1 MAATYDEW
9 LAAAEYVLA
18 EGNPQVILCE
28 RGIRTFETATR
39 NTLDVSA
46 VPVLRERTPLPV
58 IVDPSHAAGRA
69 DWVPALALAAVAAGA
84 DGLLIESHPVPAESW
99 SDAAQAITPET
110 LEAII
115 AGAAVL
121 APMLR
126 GHQAAELA
134 EHRQIIDSLDLA
146 LGAVLQSR
154 AGAVDAVQ
162 RDKRRSGL
170 TVRDRSRE
178 QEVIA
183 HVASRVPRLSA
194 EAVGRVM
201 TAVIDG
207 CVEASER
214 MAAGA
219 TESATISD

>member
-1 MAATYDEW
+1 
-9 LAAAEYVLA
+9 
-18 EGNPQVILCE
+18 
-28 RGIRTFETATR
+28 
-39 NTLDVSA
+39 
-46 VPVLRERTPLPV
+46 
-58 IVDPSHAAGRA
+58 
-69 DWVPALALAAVAAGA
+69 
-84 DGLLIESHPVPAESW
+84 
-99 SDAAQAITPET
+99 
-110 LEAII
+110 
-115 AGAAVL
+115 VL

-170 TVRDRSRE
+170 TVRDHSRE

-201 TAVIDG
+201 TAIIDG

-214 MAAGA
+214 SAATGGA
-219 TESATISD
+219 SGIVSG

>member
-1 MAATYDEW
+1 
-9 LAAAEYVLA
+9 
-18 EGNPQVILCE
+18 
-28 RGIRTFETATR
+28 
-39 NTLDVSA
+39 
-46 VPVLRERTPLPV
+46 
-58 IVDPSHAAGRA
+58 
-69 DWVPALALAAVAAGA
+69 
-84 DGLLIESHPVPAESW
+84 
-99 SDAAQAITPET
+99 
-110 LEAII
+110 
-115 AGAAVL
+115 
-121 APMLR
+121 MLR

-194 EAVGRVM
+194 ESVGKVM

-214 MAAGA
+214 LAVGEK
-219 TESATISD
+219 ESGTIPG

>member
-1 MAATYDEW
+1 
-9 LAAAEYVLA
+9 
-18 EGNPQVILCE
+18 
-28 RGIRTFETATR
+28 
-39 NTLDVSA
+39 
-46 VPVLRERTPLPV
+46 
-58 IVDPSHAAGRA
+58 
-69 DWVPALALAAVAAGA
+69 LALAAVAAGA

>member
-1 MAATYDEW
+1 
-9 LAAAEYVLA
+9 
-18 EGNPQVILCE
+18 
-28 RGIRTFETATR
+28 
-39 NTLDVSA
+39 
-46 VPVLRERTPLPV
+46 V

-84 DGLLIESHPVPAESW
+84 DGLLIESHTVPAESW

-115 AGAAVL
+115 AAAAVL

-126 GHQAAELA
+126 GHQATELA
-134 EHRQIIDSLDLA
+134 EHRQIIDSLDQA
-146 LGAVLQSR
+146 LSAVLQSR
-154 AGAVDAVQ
+154 AAAVDAVQ
-162 RDKRRSGL
+162 RDKRRTGL
-170 TVRDRSRE
+170 AVRDRVRE
-178 QEVIA
+178 REVIT

-194 EAVGRVM
+194 DAVGRVM

-214 MAAGA
+214 SAAGELEA
-219 TESATISD
+219 RMVPG

>member
-1 MAATYDEW
+1 
-9 LAAAEYVLA
+9 
-18 EGNPQVILCE
+18 
-28 RGIRTFETATR
+28 
-39 NTLDVSA
+39 
-46 VPVLRERTPLPV
+46 
-58 IVDPSHAAGRA
+58 
-69 DWVPALALAAVAAGA
+69 
-84 DGLLIESHPVPAESW
+84 
-99 SDAAQAITPET
+99 
-110 LEAII
+110 
-115 AGAAVL
+115 
-121 APMLR
+121 
-126 GHQAAELA
+126 
-134 EHRQIIDSLDLA
+134 
-146 LGAVLQSR
+146 VLQSR

-214 MAAGA
+214 SADAEAKAAP
-219 TESATISD
+219 ISG